1 MKDEQIIGIGTD
13 IELVKR
19 FEELPF
25 TGNREFYGNIFA
37 DEEISECLAKPSA
50 SQSFAVRFAGK
61 EAIIKGASAILKLS
75 FKDILILNGG
85 SMPKVVI
92 KNERYRLRAHVSLSH
107 TKEHALAFAIII
119 KEYSEGINGPK
130 NEDCGCQHIHT
141 A

>member
-25 TGNREFYGNIFA
+25 KENKEFYRNIFA
-37 DEEISECLAKPSA
+37 DEEISECLAKACAP
-50 SQSFAVRFAGK
+50 QSFAVRFAGK

-75 FKDILILNGG
+75 FKDILIINGG
-85 SMPKVVI
+85 SLPKVVI
-92 KNERYRLRAHVSLSH
+92 KDNGHRLRAHVSLSH
-107 TKEHALAFAIII
+107 TKEHALAFAIIVN
-119 KEYSEGINGPK
+119 YNDGGMNGGK
-130 NEDCGCQHIHT
+130 NEDCSCQHIHT